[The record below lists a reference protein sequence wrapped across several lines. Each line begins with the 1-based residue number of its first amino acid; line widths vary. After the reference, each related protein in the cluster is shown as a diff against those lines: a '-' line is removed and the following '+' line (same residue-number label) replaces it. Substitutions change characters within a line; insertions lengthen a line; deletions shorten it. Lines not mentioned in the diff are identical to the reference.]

1 MAVATLPYQEKIE
14 YPESDGKPVAES
26 EIHLLQ
32 LLALVYVLRNFYRAA
47 PDVYVGGNMLMYY
60 VEGEP
65 SEVVAPDVFVVK
77 GVGKHLRRT
86 FKLWE
91 EGKAPDFIIE
101 LTSKSTRYQD
111 LANKRG
117 LYETLG
123 VQEYFLFDPQR
134 EYLTPPLRGYRL
146 VHGVYELVSGE
157 TLTSEVLGLELRVE
171 GGELHLY
178 HPLRQ
183 EYLLTPPETT
193 EQLEETKGRL
203 EETAERLEETA
214 ERLEETAERLEE
226 TKQRAARAE
235 AENKEL
241 RAELERLRREQNR

>member
-14 YPESDGKPVAES
+14 YPDSDGKPIAES
-26 EIHLLQ
+26 EIHMLQ
-32 LLALVYVLRNFYRAA
+32 LLALVYVLRNFFRDAQ
-47 PDVYVGGNMLMYY
+47 DVYVGGNMLMYY

-65 SEVVAPDVFVVK
+65 SKVVAPDVFVVK

-91 EGKAPDFIIE
+91 EGKAPDCIIE

-134 EYLTPPLRGYRL
+134 EYLNPPLRGYRL
-146 VHGVYELVSGE
+146 VNGVYELFSGAV
-157 TLTSEVLGLELRVE
+157 LASDVLGLELRDE
-171 GGELHLY
+171 NGELRLY
-178 HPLRQ
+178 DPLRHV
-183 EYLLTPPETT
+183 YLLTPPETT
-193 EQLEETKGRL
+193 ERL
-203 EETAERLEETA
+203 EETQERLEEI
-214 ERLEETAERLEE
+214 E
-226 TKQRAARAE
+226 KRAARAE
-235 AENKEL
+235 AENEKL
-241 RAELERLRREQNR
+241 RAELERLRREQNK